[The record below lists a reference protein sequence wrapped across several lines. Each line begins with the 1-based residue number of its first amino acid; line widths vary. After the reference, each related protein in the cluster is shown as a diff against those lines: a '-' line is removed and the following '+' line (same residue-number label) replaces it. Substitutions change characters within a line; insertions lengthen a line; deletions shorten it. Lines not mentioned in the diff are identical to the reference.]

1 MSTVSVDKLVYNFT
15 TNGIFRYIQSASSH
29 CLKNRHLFNL
39 LLLMNI
45 IFCIWQNVENVSFL
59 LMLSQRLCDGCITR
73 VTNFLRTVSHF
84 AHLGFSSPDAVPRQR
99 RAIAR
104 SRRLRSENIQAHC

>member
-39 LLLMNI
+39 LLLMDI
-45 IFCIWQNVENVSFL
+45 IFASSK
-59 LMLSQRLCDGCITR
+59 MLKTLA
-73 VTNFLRTVSHF
+73 FY
-84 AHLGFSSPDAVPRQR
+84 
-99 RAIAR
+99 
-104 SRRLRSENIQAHC
+104 